1 MTPLDSLT
9 AQLACSFCR
18 NEIGR
23 LGLVF
28 NERVRVCPRC
38 APQVKAAIEAQMA
51 VGGGVDDGTH

>member
-28 NERVRVCPRC
+28 NERVRMCARC

-51 VGGGVDDGTH
+51 AFEGAR

>member
-28 NERVRVCPRC
+28 NERVRVCQRC
-38 APQVKAAIEAQMA
+38 APQVKAAIEAQMVVFGA
-51 VGGGVDDGTH
+51 GQ

>member
-23 LGLVF
+23 LGIIID
-28 NERVRVCPRC
+28 ERVRMCPRC
-38 APQVKAAIEAQMA
+38 APQVKAAIEAQLA
-51 VGGGVDDGTH
+51 AFEGAR

>member
-23 LGLVF
+23 FGVIID
-28 NERVRVCPRC
+28 ERFRMCPRC
-38 APQVKAAIEAQMA
+38 APQVRAAIEAQMA
-51 VGGGVDDGTH
+51 VER